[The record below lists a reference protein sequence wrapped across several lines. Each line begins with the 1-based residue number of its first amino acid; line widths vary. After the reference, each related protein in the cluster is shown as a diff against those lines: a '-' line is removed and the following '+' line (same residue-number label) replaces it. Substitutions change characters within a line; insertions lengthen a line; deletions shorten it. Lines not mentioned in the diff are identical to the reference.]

1 MIKPEELYEKTKIP
15 ADEKM
20 LDTLMQLFFNIPFDE
35 LNYNE
40 NRLISFKFANDISKY
55 LQKCIQK

>member
-20 LDTLMQLFFNIPFDE
+20 LDTFMQLFFCF
-35 LNYNE
+35 
-40 NRLISFKFANDISKY
+40 S
-55 LQKCIQK
+55 

>member
-20 LDTLMQLFFNIPFDE
+20 LDTLMQLLFCF
-35 LNYNE
+35 
-40 NRLISFKFANDISKY
+40 S
-55 LQKCIQK
+55 